1 MAAVC
6 KINCTKLGKGNH
18 VYRVVNQRNIKT
30 HARAE
35 STGRAKKVVGRRTDR
50 GWCCRLHYRML
61 AVYLRHTQ
69 MLTNLFEEFIRH
81 LATACPRSI
90 DCPVDIRTLA
100 AAEQLRRRQTTSCQ
114 VGCRWPPTHE
124 APLPRRNELIIRNF
138 ALVTRLT
145 HCFYLLAGVDQ
156 PQCAIF
162 QCPLS
167 QARTYR
173 IF

>member
-1 MAAVC
+1 
-6 KINCTKLGKGNH
+6 
-18 VYRVVNQRNIKT
+18 
-30 HARAE
+30 
-35 STGRAKKVVGRRTDR
+35 
-50 GWCCRLHYRML
+50 ML

-124 APLPRRNELIIRNF
+124 APLPRRNELITRNF
-138 ALVTRLT
+138 ALVTRLS

-162 QCPLS
+162 QCPLTVKHVLIEFS
-167 QARTYR
+167 DFNVICYLSALPPWKNYSRTLVHIMKSTLSRKHIFYR
-173 IF
+173 ATAC